1 VRRRAGDGNAETE
14 CPPAGER
21 RDGHSER
28 RPGHAVEARVRVRE
42 LYAEYH
48 ILVWMCV
55 LIFVN
60 QLGFGSIVPVTPLY
74 AASFGVSPAAIGL
87 TIAVYGLARFLLAL
101 PTGRLADRFG
111 RRSTL
116 AFGGSV
122 TVVGNVLC
130 AVAPTYPLF
139 LGARFVAG
147 AGAALT
153 LTAAQ
158 IVMAD
163 ISPPAQRG
171 RMMGIYSGVFAFAV
185 GIGPLPGGFLAERYG
200 LAAPFLAYAILG
212 GAVALIAWLRVPE
225 TRGMLLEHTVRLV
238 AMPSFGQQMRLL
250 ASNTG
255 FLLVSLIGLS
265 AAVARTGAVFN
276 VVPIMVS
283 ERLDLTPAQIG
294 LGLSLL
300 SLGALVLA
308 YPSGVLVD
316 YFGRK
321 AVIVPATLISGL
333 AAALFVVTPS
343 FSWYLFACGVW
354 AFSLGIASDAP
365 GAYAAD
371 TAPPG
376 MNAAVMSTYRML
388 SDAGYVLGPLAL
400 GIISG
405 AFGAS
410 SALVVA
416 AALLVVSALL
426 FARFAP
432 EKYVPMRRRAQVN
445 VSAEPGQL

>member
-1 VRRRAGDGNAETE
+1 M
-14 CPPAGER
+14 
-21 RDGHSER
+21 
-28 RPGHAVEARVRVRE
+28 RE
-42 LYAEYH
+42 LYQRYH

-60 QLGFGSIVPVTPLY
+60 QLGFGAIVPVTPLY
-74 AASFGVSPAAIGL
+74 AATFGVSAAAIGL
-87 TIAVYGLARFLLAL
+87 TIGLYGLARFLLAL
-101 PTGRLADRFG
+101 PAGRLADRVG

-116 AFGGSV
+116 ALGACV
-122 TVVGNVLC
+122 TVVGNILC
-130 AVAPTYPLF
+130 AVVPTYSLF
-139 LGARFVAG
+139 LGARFIAG

-171 RMMGIYSGVFAFAV
+171 RMMAIYSGVFAFAV
-185 GIGPLPGGFLAERYG
+185 GIGPFPGGLLAERYG
-200 LAAPFLAYAILG
+200 LAAPFLACAILAA
-212 GAVALIAWLRVPE
+212 AVAFIAWFRVPE
-225 TRGMLLEHTVRLV
+225 TRGLGVEPSISRIAL
-238 AMPSFGQQMRLL
+238 PSFGQQLRLL
-250 ASNTG
+250 AGNTG
-255 FLLVSLIGLS
+255 FLLVSLISLS

-276 VVPIMVS
+276 VVPLMVTD
-283 ERLDLTPAQIG
+283 RLDLSPAQIG
-294 LGLSLL
+294 LGLSLV
-300 SLGALVLA
+300 SLGALLLA
-308 YPSGVLVD
+308 YPSGFLVD

-321 AVIVPATLISGL
+321 AVIVPATLISGG

-371 TAPPG
+371 TAPSG

-405 AFGAS
+405 AFGAPT
-410 SALVVA
+410 ALVVA
-416 AALLVVSALL
+416 AALLVVSAIL

-432 EKYVPMRRRAQVN
+432 ETYRPRWRAKVTA
-445 VSAEPGQL
+445 SA